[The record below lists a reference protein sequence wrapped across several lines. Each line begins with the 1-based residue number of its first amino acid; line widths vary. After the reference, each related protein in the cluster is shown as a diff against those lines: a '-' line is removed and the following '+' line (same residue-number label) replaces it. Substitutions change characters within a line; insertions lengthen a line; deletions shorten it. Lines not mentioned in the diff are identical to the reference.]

1 MAGLK
6 TDIKKSPKTCWHGW
20 TNTSWLVG
28 GRVQKSGL
36 LNKHIVKN
44 IVVGWWVGG

>member
-1 MAGLK
+1 VNKHIGVK
-6 TDIKKSPKTCWHGW
+6 HIVGW